1 MSLELTT
8 ATEAKSIATVELK
21 RFFHL
26 FQLSSSN
33 LGTPALSSTMMQE
46 RFGRGPP
53 KHRAGK
59 NMAVMAKHAE
69 EDDRESIASEQ
80 DSDDDDEGSEYEG

>member
-1 MSLELTT
+1 
-8 ATEAKSIATVELK
+8 
-21 RFFHL
+21 
-26 FQLSSSN
+26 
-33 LGTPALSSTMMQE
+33 MMQE

-69 EDDRESIASEQ
+69 EEDRESIASEQ
-80 DSDDDDEGSEYEG
+80 DSDDDDDDDDASDYEGWDVKNNMTRIF

>member
-1 MSLELTT
+1 
-8 ATEAKSIATVELK
+8 
-21 RFFHL
+21 
-26 FQLSSSN
+26 
-33 LGTPALSSTMMQE
+33 MMQE

-69 EDDRESIASEQ
+69 EEDRESIASEQ
-80 DSDDDDEGSEYEG
+80 DSDDDDDDDDASDYEG

>member
-1 MSLELTT
+1 
-8 ATEAKSIATVELK
+8 
-21 RFFHL
+21 
-26 FQLSSSN
+26 
-33 LGTPALSSTMMQE
+33 MMQE

-80 DSDDDDEGSEYEG
+80 DSDDDDDGSEYEGWTIE